1 MDYQSLMAA
10 KTHTP
15 RILVVDDEAV
25 NRLLLQRILRGMAE
39 VVEAENGQQTLELL
53 ERQRFDLVLLD
64 IMMPG
69 ITGLEVLKI
78 IRATH
83 SSADLPVIL
92 ISALSNNDDI
102 VRGLQ
107 TEAND
112 YIPKPIDVDV
122 VMARVETQL
131 KLKTMTDTYRQSI
144 AELEAAQQLKDRL
157 FGIASHDLKSP
168 LSTLLMAH
176 GLLNEA
182 LKDRPDTARVMGI
195 VLTTINKMNEII
207 EEFLE
212 LAACQSGNI
221 DIKLAPVKLETVLNE
236 VATYY
241 SVPAAKKNIQLEV
254 QNAHGIAQAD
264 SARLQQ
270 VLNNLVSNAI
280 KFSPRDSTITLSSE
294 AHAGGVRIYV
304 ADQGPGIPE
313 NERER
318 LFKEFS
324 KLTPRPTGGESST
337 GLGLWIVKHMV
348 MLQGGMVG
356 VDCPPE
362 GGSTFWV
369 ALPSAISDAPAP
381 TA

>member
-10 KTHTP
+10 KTHTLP
-15 RILVVDDEAV
+15 RILVVDDESF
-25 NRLLLQRILRGMAE
+25 NRLLLQRILKGIGQ
-39 VVEAENGQQTLELL
+39 VIEAENGQQTLELL
-53 ERQRFDLVLLD
+53 AQQSFDLVLLD

-78 IRATH
+78 IRKTPATV
-83 SSADLPVIL
+83 DLPVIL

-112 YIPKPIDVDV
+112 YITKPIDVDV
-122 VMARVETQL
+122 VIARVETQL
-131 KLKTMTDTYRQSI
+131 KLKNMTDTYKQSI

-168 LSTLLMAH
+168 LSTLLMGH
-176 GLLNEA
+176 GLLQEA
-182 LKDRPDTARVMGI
+182 LKDRPETSRVMNI
-195 VLTTINKMNEII
+195 MLSTITKMNEII
-207 EEFLE
+207 EEFLD
-212 LAACQSGNI
+212 LAASQSGNI
-221 DIKLAPVKLETVLNE
+221 SISLAPVNLDRMVAE
-236 VATYY
+236 VIAHY
-241 SVPAAKKNIQLEV
+241 SITAMKKDIQLTAGEI
-254 QNAHGIAQAD
+254 AEMAQAD
-264 SARLQQ
+264 QARLQQ

-280 KFSPRDSTITLSSE
+280 KFSPRESTITLWSQ
-294 AHAGGVRIYV
+294 ANGDKVRVYV

-313 NERER
+313 NEREK

-348 MLQGGMVG
+348 MLQGGSVG

-362 GGSTFWV
+362 GGSVFWV
-369 ALPSAISDAPAP
+369 ELPEATSIG
-381 TA
+381 

>member
-10 KTHTP
+10 TTQKP
-15 RILVVDDEAV
+15 RVLVVDDEAV

-39 VVEAENGQQTLELL
+39 VIEAENGQQTLDLL
-53 ERQRFDLVLLD
+53 ERERFDLVLLD

-78 IRATH
+78 IRATYPA
-83 SSADLPVIL
+83 ADLPVIL

-131 KLKTMTDTYRQSI
+131 KLKAMTDTYKQSI

-182 LKDRPDTARVMGI
+182 LKDRPETARVMGI
-195 VLTTINKMNEII
+195 MLTTITKMNDII

-221 DIKLAPVKLETVLNE
+221 DIKLAPVTLEPLLND
-236 VATYY
+236 VATHY
-241 SVPAAKKNIQLEV
+241 SVASAKKNIHVEV
-254 QNAHGIAQAD
+254 AQADGIAQAD
-264 SARLQQ
+264 PARLQQ

-280 KFSPRDSTITLSSE
+280 KFSPPNSTITLRSSIE
-294 AHAGGVRIYV
+294 SGGVRVYV

-313 NERER
+313 NEREK

-348 MLQGGMVG
+348 LLQGGTVG

-362 GGSTFWV
+362 GGSIFWV
-369 ALPSAISDAPAP
+369 ALPAANTPAASA
-381 TA
+381 

>member
-10 KTHTP
+10 KTHTLP
-15 RILVVDDEAV
+15 RILVVDDESF
-25 NRLLLQRILRGMAE
+25 NRLLLQRILKGIGQ
-39 VVEAENGQQTLELL
+39 VIEAENGQQTLELL
-53 ERQRFDLVLLD
+53 AQQSFDLVLLD

-78 IRATH
+78 IRKTPATV
-83 SSADLPVIL
+83 DLPVIL

-112 YIPKPIDVDV
+112 YITKPIDVDV
-122 VMARVETQL
+122 VIARVETQL
-131 KLKTMTDTYRQSI
+131 KLKNMTDTYKQSI

-168 LSTLLMAH
+168 LSTLLMGH
-176 GLLNEA
+176 GLLQEA
-182 LKDRPDTARVMGI
+182 LKDRPETSRVMNI
-195 VLTTINKMNEII
+195 MLSTITKMNEII
-207 EEFLE
+207 EEFLD
-212 LAACQSGNI
+212 LAASQSGNI
-221 DIKLAPVKLETVLNE
+221 SISLAPVNLDRMVAE
-236 VATYY
+236 VIAHY
-241 SVPAAKKNIQLEV
+241 SITAMKKDIQLTAGEI
-254 QNAHGIAQAD
+254 AEMAQAD
-264 SARLQQ
+264 QARLQQ

-280 KFSPRDSTITLSSE
+280 KFSPRESTITLWSQ
-294 AHAGGVRIYV
+294 ANGDKVRVYV

-313 NERER
+313 NEREK

-324 KLTPRPTGGESST
+324 KLTPRPTAGESST

-348 MLQGGMVG
+348 MLQGGSVG

-362 GGSTFWV
+362 GGSVFWV
-369 ALPSAISDAPAP
+369 ELPEATSIG
-381 TA
+381 

>member
-1 MDYQSLMAA
+1 MDYHALMAA
-10 KTHTP
+10 RQHTP
-15 RILVVDDEAV
+15 RVLVVDDEAV
-25 NRLLLQRILRGMAE
+25 NRLLLVRILRGMAQ
-39 VVEAENGQQTLELL
+39 VVEAENGQQTLALL
-53 ERQRFDLVLLD
+53 ERESFDLVLLD

-78 IRATH
+78 IRATRPA
-83 SSADLPVIL
+83 SELPVIL

-122 VMARVETQL
+122 VLARVETQL
-131 KLKTMTDTYRQSI
+131 KLKAMTDTYRQSI

-176 GLLNEA
+176 GLLSDA
-182 LKDRPDTARVMGI
+182 LKDRPDTARIMGI
-195 VLTTINKMNEII
+195 VHTTIVKMNEIV
-207 EEFLE
+207 EEFLD

-221 DIKLAPVKLETVLNE
+221 DIKLAPVALEGLLTEVLTHYTV
-236 VATYY
+236 
-241 SVPAAKKNIQLEV
+241 AAARKNIHIDLPQAE
-254 QNAHGIAQAD
+254 GIAHAD
-264 SARLQQ
+264 PARLTQ

-280 KFSPRDSTITLSSE
+280 KFSPRDSTVTLWSE
-294 AHAGGVRIYV
+294 AVNGGVRIFV

-313 NERER
+313 NEREK

-348 MLQGGMVG
+348 LLQGGVVG

-362 GGSTFWV
+362 GGSVFWV
-369 ALPSAISDAPAP
+369 NLPAAHPAGSSAA
-381 TA
+381 